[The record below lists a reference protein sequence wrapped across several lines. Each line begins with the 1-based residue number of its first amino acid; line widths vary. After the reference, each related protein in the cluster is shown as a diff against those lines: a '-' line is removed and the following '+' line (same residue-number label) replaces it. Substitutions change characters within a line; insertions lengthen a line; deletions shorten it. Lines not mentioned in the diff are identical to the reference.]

1 MASQEDLKDLQRHSA
16 IQDARISNLETKFE
30 MFMQSIKDSNDK
42 RAAEMKDFKDEM
54 RGRDDRR
61 AEEIAEL
68 RNTFQTIQNT
78 LLAMQAR
85 NRNQNVLVIIG
96 VIAIAFAVFLK

>member
-1 MASQEDLKDLQRHSA
+1 MAEQDLKDLQRHSA

-68 RNTFQTIQNT
+68 RSTFQTIQNT
-78 LLAMQAR
+78 LLQMQAS

-96 VIAIAFAVFLK
+96 VIAIAVAVFLK

>member
-1 MASQEDLKDLQRHSA
+1 
-16 IQDARISNLETKFE
+16 
-30 MFMQSIKDSNDK
+30 MQSIKDSNDK
-42 RAAEMKDFKDEM
+42 RDAEMKDFKDEM

-68 RNTFQTIQNT
+68 RNTFQIIQNT
-78 LLAMQAR
+78 LLAMQAS

>member
-1 MASQEDLKDLQRHSA
+1 
-16 IQDARISNLETKFE
+16 
-30 MFMQSIKDSNDK
+30 MQSIKDSNDK

-85 NRNQNVLVIIG
+85 NRNQNVLVFIG